1 MATPAGLRKLLLVT
15 PRRNKTYTIPLLLVT
30 LVVLVTLLAPAL
42 APADPRHAISHAA
55 LMPPSADHWL
65 GTDALG
71 RDVLSRTLWGGR
83 QTLSMAVAALL
94 VTIVPGVLIGGIAG
108 YYGGWLDR
116 ILMAGMDT
124 LLAFPSLLLA
134 LALISLTGTGVI
146 QVSLAV
152 GIAGLPAFARIARTA
167 VLDVRGRLYIDAAHA
182 IGAKPYRI
190 LLYHVLPNVMETLA
204 GFAAVSLS
212 WALLNGAALS
222 FLGFNGDPA
231 TPDWGAMLAEGRAAF
246 RVAPWI
252 ALPPGLAITTLVYSI
267 NRLADAWQD
276 SQNGH

>member
-1 MATPAGLRKLLLVT
+1 MATPAALRKLIPIEARQDRHFTV
-15 PRRNKTYTIPLLLVT
+15 PLLLVS
-30 LVVLVTLLAPAL
+30 LIVIATLLAPAI
-42 APADPRHAISHAA
+42 APDDPRHAISYGA
-55 LMPPSADHWL
+55 LMPPSAEHWL

-83 QTLSMAVAALL
+83 QTLSMAAAALL
-94 VTIVPGVLIGGIAG
+94 VTIVPGALIGSMAG
-108 YYGGWLDR
+108 FYGGWVDR
-116 ILMAGMDT
+116 VLMAGMDT

-134 LALISLTGTGVI
+134 LALISLTGTGVF

-167 VLDVRGRLYIDAAHA
+167 VIDVRNRLYIEAAHA
-182 IGAKPYRI
+182 IGAKPRRI
-190 LLYHVLPNVMETLA
+190 FVHHILPNVMETLA

-212 WALLNGAALS
+212 WALLNGAALA